1 MTKLIKHEIPED
13 TSINMTPLMDVV
25 FQLLVFFVLT
35 SSLSRPTQI
44 EMQLPES
51 TSGVKVP
58 EAKKSI
64 IITYRL
70 TESAAV
76 MTLNDRKLDGF
87 EALGGALVAMAAEG
101 EAPRVDLQIDKTV
114 PYQDVIKL
122 MDTVRDSGFA
132 KFSLHT
138 LAAPPPRTTR

>member
-1 MTKLIKHEIPED
+1 MSRLVMHEIPED

-58 EAKKSI
+58 EVQKSI
-64 IITYRL
+64 IITYRVA
-70 TESAAV
+70 EVAPI
-76 MTLNDRKLDGF
+76 MMINDQKLGGF
-87 EALGGALVAMAAEG
+87 EALGTALVAMSKGG
-101 EAPRVDLQIDKTV
+101 EVSRVDLQIDKTT

-138 LAAPPPRTTR
+138 LAAQPPRKDR

>member
-13 TSINMTPLMDVV
+13 TSINITPLIDVV

-35 SSLSRPTQI
+35 SSLARPTQI
-44 EMQLPES
+44 EMNLPES
-51 TSGVKVP
+51 TSGVKTQ
-58 EAKKSI
+58 ETQKSI

-70 TESAAV
+70 AETAPV
-76 MTLNDRKLDGF
+76 MTLNDQELGGF
-87 EALGGALVAMAAEG
+87 EDLGSSLVAMSAEA
-101 EAPRVDLQIDKTV
+101 ETPRVDLQIDSAV

-138 LAAPPPRTTR
+138 LAAYTSQKTE

>member
-1 MTKLIKHEIPED
+1 MSRLVKHEIPED

-35 SSLSRPTQI
+35 SSLARPTQI

-51 TSGVKVP
+51 TSGVKAP
-58 EAKKSI
+58 EVQKAI

-70 TESAAV
+70 TESTPL
-76 MTLNDRKLDGF
+76 MMLNDQKVGGF
-87 EALGGALVAMAAEG
+87 EALGTALVGMSKG
-101 EAPRVDLQIDKTV
+101 GDVGRVDLQIDKTT

-138 LAAPPPRTTR
+138 LAAQPARKNR

>member
-13 TSINMTPLMDVV
+13 TSINITPLIDVV

-35 SSLSRPTQI
+35 SSLARPTQI
-44 EMQLPES
+44 EMDLPES
-51 TSGVKVP
+51 TSGVKTR
-58 EAKKSI
+58 ETQKSI

-70 TESAAV
+70 TETAPV
-76 MTLNDRKLDGF
+76 MTLNDQELGSF
-87 EALGGALVAMAAEG
+87 EDLGSSLVAMSAEA
-101 EAPRVDLQIDKTV
+101 EVPRVDLQIDKAA

-138 LAAPPPRTTR
+138 LAAYTSRKTE

>member
-1 MTKLIKHEIPED
+1 MTKLVKHEIPDD
-13 TSINMTPLMDVV
+13 TSINITPLIDVV

-51 TSGVKVP
+51 TSGVKP
-58 EAKKSI
+58 QNAQKSI
-64 IITYRL
+64 SITYRL
-70 TESAAV
+70 DDDEPV
-76 MTLNDRKLDGF
+76 MTMNDLAMESF
-87 EALGGALVAMAAEG
+87 EDLGSSLVAISG
-101 EAPRVDLQIDKTV
+101 ESETPQVNLQIDRAV

-138 LAAPPPRTTR
+138 LAAKPPRKSP